1 MIRPT
6 AFLALALAACQPAA
20 PPVPTF
26 TQADRDSIEA
36 RHTAWTTAANAG
48 DKAALAALYTEDAA
62 LLPPNLPSISG
73 RAGIRTAFDSFP
85 AIGDA
90 KFRTIDMAG
99 SGDMAVVQGA
109 YTMNVMLPGATA
121 AVADTGK
128 FIELWRKQ
136 ADGSW
141 LISWDIWN
149 SDVALPAPPPAKK

>member
-20 PPVPTF
+20 PPAPGF

-36 RHTAWTTAANAG
+36 KRTAWANAVNAG
-48 DKAALAALYTEDAA
+48 DKAALTALYTEDGT
-62 LLPPNLPSISG
+62 LMPPNAPKATG
-73 RAGIRTAFDSFP
+73 RIAIRQVFDAFP
-85 AIGDA
+85 AVGDA
-90 KFRTIDMAG
+90 KLTAVDVAG
-99 SGDMAVVQGA
+99 TADMAVVQGA
-109 YTMNVMLPGATA
+109 YTMNLMLPGATA

-149 SDVALPAPPPAKK
+149 SDVALPAPAAAK